1 MTFSQLLEPVINR
14 LATKLAQKVNEQLD
28 AAVAAALDQI
38 EDRTEA
44 ILARMERRL
53 VAAME
58 AGPSLPELSQRLQLD
73 AAAKAAGMVPVSAA
87 VAEAK
92 GVARDAAA
100 VAAEEIRAMLA
111 RRRAEA
117 AQPRWRPVQKIGDPG
132 PLQHR
137 MLGG

>member
-1 MTFSQLLEPVINR
+1 MIFSQLLEPVINR

-44 ILARMERRL
+44 ILAKLERRL
-53 VAAME
+53 VAAMD
-58 AGPSLPELSQRLQLD
+58 AGPSLPELSHRQLD

-117 AQPRWRPVQKIGDPG
+117 AQPRWRPVREIGDPG

-137 MLGG
+137 FLGG